1 MKVRVRRGRVP
12 DAAWASISTTMSE
25 AVLSLAPGVLYWVS
39 AWAKTRTSSS
49 VSPGRVPTTLQVRA
63 PGTNSALKCR
73 RARAPSLAACSRKGT
88 SCLPTHTL
96 GMAADSWSGGMT
108 PVTARP

>member
-12 DAAWASISTTMSE
+12 ETAWASMSTTIRE

-39 AWAKTRTSSS
+39 AWAKTRISSS
-49 VSPGRVPTTLQVRA
+49 VSPGRVPTMLQVRA

-73 RARAPSLAACSRKGT
+73 RARAPSAAACSRKGA
-88 SCLPTHTL
+88 SCLPTHTR
-96 GMAADSWSGGMT
+96 GMAALSWSGDMA